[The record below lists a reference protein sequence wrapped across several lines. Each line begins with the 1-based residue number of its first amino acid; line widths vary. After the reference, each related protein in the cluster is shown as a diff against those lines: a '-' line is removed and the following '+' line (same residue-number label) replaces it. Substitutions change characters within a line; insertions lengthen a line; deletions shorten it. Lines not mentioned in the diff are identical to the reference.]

1 MNIKTLIR
9 KKILQNTLAIGA
21 TVLACTPAVQAG
33 DYNIGTGIYDITG
46 PAAENSFFGWAHHEQ
61 QTEGIHTRTRAHAYI
76 MEGQESN
83 NRMVFVSNDLGMLSQ
98 GVKIEVVKRLATIY
112 GTTYTDDNVMLS
124 ATHTHNASGGSSHFS
139 LYQLAAGSEALVTG
153 GYSKE
158 TFEVIVNGIV
168 LAIGRAHD
176 SMAPGSIELVTGTLD
191 DATLNRG
198 LPAHSTNHDYNPSD
212 TNINST
218 MTVLK
223 FTKDDGTEIGM
234 INWFAVHPTGFS
246 MKWDYLTADINGYAQ
261 NQFEKRKGTD
271 FNASE
276 TFVAAFASS
285 DLGDTVPIDGN
296 AHSHPDYQGSDN
308 ELTNGKDGGTR
319 LFNKGWELYNQDG
332 LVLNGAADY
341 RHRWADMEN
350 YSVDHAFTGQGTQ
363 TLCSPAR
370 GFSFAT
376 GGVNG
381 PSGVEG
387 IVPNMTVENTNFETA
402 IAAFSNSP
410 FGAAMVGLALNVAN
424 AIQGDPCQYPKPIL
438 LATGAL
444 DMVPKTLPF
453 QVFMLGELA
462 IVGLPAEITT
472 MAGRRI
478 RADVLAQLSPKGVT
492 TVVIAGLSNTY
503 TGYVATKEEFNWQG
517 YEGAA
522 TEFGPN
528 TLAAYRQEVTHL
540 AAAINSNQMVVDD
553 KQPLDRLTEWRS
565 ERPGVVWDGKYLWE
579 SFGDVLTNA
588 HASYQ
593 KGDSV
598 VVSFRGGHPKN
609 NLRTQDT
616 FLKVQKLVGASWVT
630 VAYDWDWD
638 TLYKWNR
645 EGLDLTRVDI
655 TWNIPLDAEPGNY
668 RIVHQGD
675 WKNGLTGNIEAYS
688 GTSATFTVQ

>member
-1 MNIKTLIR
+1 MNIKTLLR
-9 KKILQNTLAIGA
+9 KQLLKNTLAIGA
-21 TVLACTPAVQAG
+21 TVLACAPTTHAG

-61 QTEGIHTRTRAHAYI
+61 QTEGLHTRSRAHAYI
-76 MEGQESN
+76 MESQGSN
-83 NRMVFVSNDLGMLSQ
+83 NRLVFVSNDLGMLSQ
-98 GVKIEVVKRLATIY
+98 GVKIEVVKRLSALY
-112 GTTYTDDNVMLS
+112 GDTYTDDNVMLS
-124 ATHTHNASGGSSHFS
+124 ATHAHNAAGGFSHFK
-139 LYQLAAGSEALVTG
+139 LYEFSSGSEEVFVG
-153 GYSKE
+153 GYSSE
-158 TFEVIVNGIV
+158 TFEVVVNGIV
-168 LAIGRAHD
+168 QAIARAHQN
-176 SMAPGSIELVTGTLD
+176 MAPGSIELVQGTLE

-198 LPAHSTNHDYNPSD
+198 MAAHVTNHDYDPSD
-212 TNINST
+212 ANINSA

-246 MKWDYLTADINGYAQ
+246 MKWDYLSTDISGYAQ

-271 FNASE
+271 FNANE

-285 DLGDTVPIDGN
+285 DLGNTIPIDGN
-296 AHSHPDYQGSDN
+296 AHSAPGFEGSDD
-308 ELTNGKDGGTR
+308 ELTNAKNGGSR
-319 LFNKGWELYNQDG
+319 LFNKGWHLYKQDG
-332 LVLNGAADY
+332 LVLNGAAEY
-341 RHRWADMEN
+341 RHRWADMNHYAVGET
-350 YSVDHAFTGQGTQ
+350 FTGAGTQ
-363 TLCSPAR
+363 TLCKAAR

-381 PSGVEG
+381 PSGIEG
-387 IVPNMTVENTNFETA
+387 IRPNMTLENTNFETA
-402 IAAFSNSP
+402 LSTLVNSSV
-410 FGAAMVGLALNVAN
+410 GAGIVELVMNTAN
-424 AIQGDPCQYPKPIL
+424 LIQQDPCQYPKPVL
-438 LATGAL
+438 MATGAL
-444 DMVPKTLPF
+444 GMVPTTLPF

-528 TLAAYRQEVTHL
+528 TLAAYRQEVSNL
-540 AAAINSNQMVVDD
+540 AAAIRTNQVINDD
-553 KQPLDRLTEWRS
+553 NQPLDRLDEWRS
-565 ERPGVVWDGKYLWE
+565 ERPGVIWDGKYLWE
-579 SFGDVLTNA
+579 SFGSVLTDA
-588 HASYQ
+588 HTSYQ

-598 VVSFRGGHPKN
+598 LVSFRGGHPKN

-616 FLKVQKLVGASWVT
+616 FLKVQQLVGGSWIT
-630 VAYDWDWD
+630 VANDWDWD

-655 TWNIPLDAEPGNY
+655 TWNIPLDAQTGSY